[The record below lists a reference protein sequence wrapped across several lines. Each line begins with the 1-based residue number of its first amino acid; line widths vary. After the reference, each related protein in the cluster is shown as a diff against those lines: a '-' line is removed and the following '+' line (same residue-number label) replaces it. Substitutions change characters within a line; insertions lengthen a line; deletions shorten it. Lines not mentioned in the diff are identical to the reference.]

1 MSLRSIFMALLLWSG
16 SAYSAPVA
24 IIIHGGAGTITRENL
39 TPELEQAY
47 KDALGSAIEFGYEQL
62 HHGRPSEEVVVAVIK
77 RLEDSPLFNAG
88 HGAVLTHEEKV
99 ELDASIMRGSDLNA
113 GAIAAVT
120 NIKNPI
126 ELALSVMNHSKH
138 VMLAG
143 AGAEQFAREQ
153 GFSEVPNTY
162 FVTPRRLEQVQRAKA
177 REASATIPKP
187 EKYGT
192 VGAVALDQAG
202 TISAGTS
209 TGGMTNKRFGRV
221 GDAPVIGAG
230 TYADNTVCGIS
241 ATGHGEYFIR
251 AAVAHD
257 ICARALYQGISLQA
271 AANHVVMNKLVDM
284 GGDGGIVALNPAGE
298 LVYAFNTEGM
308 YRAGIDASGN
318 RMLGIYK
325 DDGNN
330 ESAEQ
335 R

>member
-1 MSLRSIFMALLLWSG
+1 MTLRSILLALLLWSG
-16 SAYSAPVA
+16 SAYSAPTA
-24 IIIHGGAGTITRENL
+24 IIIHGGAGTITPEKL

-47 KDALGSAIEFGYEQL
+47 KDALTSAVEYGYQQL
-62 HHGRPSEEVVVAVIK
+62 QQGKPSEEVVVSVIK

-126 ELALSVMNHSKH
+126 ELALSVMNVSKH
-138 VMLAG
+138 VMLTG

-153 GFSEVPNTY
+153 GFSAVPNNY
-162 FVTPRRLEQVQRAKA
+162 FVTPRRLEQVQSAKA
-177 REASATIPKP
+177 REATAAIPKP

-192 VGAVALDQAG
+192 VGAVALDQTG

-221 GDAPVIGAG
+221 GDSPIIGAG

-257 ICARALYQGISLQA
+257 VCARALYQNISLQE
-271 AANHVVMNKLVDM
+271 AANQVIMEKLVNM

-308 YRAGIDASGN
+308 YRAGIDASGR

-325 DDGNN
+325 DEINQGL
-330 ESAEQ
+330 AENP
-335 R
+335 